1 MKYSLE
7 SSSGRKF
14 EIEVQPGLGDHYSL
28 TMHDQQVEADFF
40 DVDRLGQYAVRVG
53 DHSYAVSIEESD
65 QQHLSVTIAG
75 ISFAI
80 KVLDE
85 QEKTAASLS
94 TARPKTEVMKASMP
108 GIVIEVR
115 VKPGD
120 AVEAGQGILILEAM
134 KMQNELA
141 TIQAGVVE
149 EVFVKAGDTVAANQA
164 LAKIN
169 PFPESET
176 GSED

>member
-14 EIEVQPGLGDHYSL
+14 EIEVQSSLGDHYSL
-28 TMHDQQVEADFF
+28 AMDDHLLEADFF

-53 DHSYAVSIEESD
+53 DQSYAVSIEESD
-65 QQHLSVTIAG
+65 QQHLRITIAG
-75 ISFAI
+75 NSFAI

-94 TARPKTEVMKASMP
+94 SARPKTEVMKASMP
-108 GIVIEVR
+108 GIVIDVR

-120 AVEAGQGILILEAM
+120 VVEAGQGILILEAM
-134 KMQNELA
+134 KMQNELTA
-141 TIQAGVVE
+141 TQAGVVE
-149 EVFVKAGDTVAANQA
+149 EIFVKAGDTVAANQA

-169 PFPESET
+169 PPPEGESSE
-176 GSED
+176 